1 LRRRCQRADR
11 HPGYA
16 STGVN
21 FPFYTA

>member
-1 LRRRCQRADR
+1 RRRQRADR